1 MIAQNANVLADTST
15 KNGIDER
22 IKNLL
27 SSHQL
32 ESDPQLVANA
42 AKRYETISGYNQ
54 MNIVDKTRKLLDV
67 SQ

>member
-1 MIAQNANVLADTST
+1 VQDTNVLADAGA

-22 IKNLL
+22 VKNLL
-27 SSHQL
+27 NSHQL
-32 ESDPQLVANA
+32 DSDPQLVAQA